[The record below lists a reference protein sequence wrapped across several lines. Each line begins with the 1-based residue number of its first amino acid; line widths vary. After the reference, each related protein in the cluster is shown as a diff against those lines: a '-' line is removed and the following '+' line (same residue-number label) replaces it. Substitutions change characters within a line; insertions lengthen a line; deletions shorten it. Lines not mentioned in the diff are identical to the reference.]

1 MPLNREFHG
10 RLVALADQP
19 AMASALAGAIHAP
32 IVLRNFHTYD
42 EASLRRSLA
51 HHLEIVAA
59 VRAGDPAWAQ
69 AVMTAHIRNARAVMV
84 RAASQED
91 NVTYRLGVDVGGT
104 FTDVLLVEEGSGA
117 TWRAKTA
124 STPSDQAVGVRNGIA
139 KVCDEA
145 GIALSDVAQV
155 LHGTTVATNAIL
167 EGKGATVG
175 LVTTKGFRQVLQIAR
190 SYVPGGL
197 AGWIIWPKPEPL
209 AALENTVEVDERIA
223 SDGTVIRELDDAD
236 VRAQLAKLHGDRRAR
251 RLADQLLRRPGPR
264 APHRRARRA
273 RCCPACR
280 CRCPRTCCRRC
291 ASTSARSPPSRTA
304 TSSRRSSATSRRWP
318 PGCARAAWRASWP
331 SCAAT
336 AGCRRPRPRSAAPV
350 TMLLSGPAG
359 GVTGAVWMAEQC
371 GYADLITFDMGG
383 TSTDVALVQGL
394 SPRIGRET
402 KVGDLTVRASSV
414 DVRTVGAGGGSIAHV
429 PGARRRRCGSAR
441 SRAGADPG
449 PAAYGKG
456 GTEPTVTD
464 ANVVLGYLPP
474 SLAGGEITLDVDA
487 ARAAVQTVADAMGL
501 ESVEAAAAGIVD
513 IVNENMLGGLRL
525 VSVQQGFDPRDF
537 ALVAFGGAGPL
548 HANALGRLTGAWPVI
563 VPPSPGVLCALGDAT
578 TSARSESARTVS
590 ATLRRRRRPARD
602 PRRARRRGGRGASPS
617 RACPPSSR
625 PPRTRWTCATTGRAS
640 RSRSTVDASG
650 PRRTLAAAFDAE
662 HERLFSF
669 LLTVDHELVNA
680 RATVTGPRP
689 SVSPRS
695 PWRAATA
702 PTDGRTDTAPDLRRG
717 RFGRRRDLRP
727 ARRCAPAT
735 CISGPAIVTEMDST
749 TLVLPGHAATVH
761 ASGSPAHP
769 PATGRRR

>member
-1 MPLNREFHG
+1 
-10 RLVALADQP
+10 
-19 AMASALAGAIHAP
+19 
-32 IVLRNFHTYD
+32 
-42 EASLRRSLA
+42 
-51 HHLEIVAA
+51 
-59 VRAGDPAWAQ
+59 
-69 AVMTAHIRNARAVMV
+69 
-84 RAASQED
+84 
-91 NVTYRLGVDVGGT
+91 VTYRLGVDVGGT
-104 FTDVLLVEEGSGA
+104 FTDVLLVEEASGA

-236 VRAQLAKLHGDRRAR
+236 VRAQLAKLEGIDALAVSLINSFADPAHERRIAA
-251 RLADQLLRRPGPR
+251 LAAEVLPGVAVSLSSDVLPELREYE
-264 APHRRARRA
+264 
-273 RCCPACR
+273 
-280 CRCPRTCCRRC
+280 RTVTTVANGYVQPQVKRYVETLAAGLRESGV
-291 ASTSARSPPSRTA
+291 AGELAILRSDGGLSAA
-304 TSSRRSSATSRRWP
+304 D
-318 PGCARAAWRASWP
+318 AAV
-331 SCAAT
+331 
-336 AGCRRPRPRSAAPV
+336 AAPV

-359 GVTGAVWMAEQC
+359 GVTGAVWIAEQC

-394 SPRIGRET
+394 TPRIGRET

-429 PGARRRRCGSAR
+429 PQLTKALRVGPQS
-441 SRAGADPG
+441 AGADPG

-456 GTEPTVTD
+456 GAEPTVTD
-464 ANVVLGYLPP
+464 ANVVLGYLPA
-474 SLAGGEITLDVDA
+474 SLAGGEIALDVDA
-487 ARAAVQTVADAMGL
+487 ARAAVATVADAMGL

-525 VSVQQGFDPRDF
+525 VSVQQGFDPREF

-548 HANALGRLTGAWPVI
+548 HANALGKLTGAWPVI

-578 TSARSESARTVS
+578 TSARSESARTV
-590 ATLRRRRRPARD
+590 LRRFAD
-602 PRRARRRGGRGASPS
+602 VEDLRAILDELAAEAS
-617 RACPPSSR
+617 RALEQQGVP
-625 PPRTRWTCATTGRAS
+625 ADQQTTAFQ
-640 RSRSTVDASG
+640 VDVRYHGQGFEIPIKVEA
-650 PRRTLAAAFDAE
+650 PDLTALAEAFDAE

-689 SVSPRS
+689 SVSPITLEPGDGPPTPS
-695 PWRAATA
+695 DTHLIFVEGGWVDAAIYDRA
-702 PTDGRTDTAPDLRRG
+702 GLRA
-717 RFGRRRDLRP
+717 DDVI
-727 ARRCAPAT
+727 T
-735 CISGPAIVTEMDST
+735 GPAIVTEMDST

-761 ASGSPAHP
+761 ASGSLLIRPEA
-769 PATGRRR
+769 